1 MGKKDR
7 RSLESKWLQGSNN
20 PGAWSHFAT
29 GTRGFAT
36 RKLGAVATVRLKPE
50 DQAHHCDQ
58 MTILRDQILKTKIRN
73 GIRFQLGRKR
83 AT

>member
-1 MGKKDR
+1 MTVSALFIYSCSVQV
-7 RSLESKWLQGSNN
+7 SLEILLRNKSVLLQGSKN
-20 PGAWSHFAT
+20 PGAKSHFAT

-58 MTILRDQILKTKIRN
+58 MNR
-73 GIRFQLGRKR
+73 
-83 AT
+83 

>member
-1 MGKKDR
+1 MTVSALFIYSCSVQV
-7 RSLESKWLQGSNN
+7 SLEILLRNKSVLTGLEKS
-20 PGAWSHFAT
+20 GAKSHFAT

-58 MTILRDQILKTKIRN
+58 MNR
-73 GIRFQLGRKR
+73 
-83 AT
+83 